1 LAWNNLA
8 AIREREGK
16 QNEAIEHFRKAAS
29 LDPGKTTDARRNLA
43 KTLFKAGKH
52 EEAIAVYHQLDDAS
66 AYLQL
71 AGWFEK
77 QERIAEAIE
86 VLERAIA
93 LKPDLAAAHHDLG
106 VMVLKSGR
114 TRDAFQSLR
123 TAVRLAPG
131 LASARNILG
140 LALLT
145 NGDYEESIDSIIEAI
160 QLEPGSEPFKNAL
173 LAALLSSGRIT
184 AAGLAH
190 GSCDDAGCVLT
201 LLLEKDQQ
209 LREILEKDG
218 PEAAGLPA
226 LLNDIYELFSRSSY
240 VAAVPRPYSDAE
252 LRAVWDGRR
261 EEIDKRLAS
270 ATLRQIQIRK
280 QSDKH
285 PGATEEELRAI
296 AADVL
301 QKLIEGGDFATLAE
315 QHSDGW
321 AEGKTETV
329 AYGELAADLN
339 AAAFSLGEGG
349 FTRKVIEDEH
359 AFYLLKVES
368 RQAGKVEAFDDPK
381 AQEAIKAVLAAQ
393 SRGDWER
400 RYLAYLQDKKPDR
413 VMARMQNM
421 AAAYLM
427 AAGDFSKAEK
437 LLEQAFAMQLA
448 ELGTEDPKTLNTMGN
463 LAICRLQLGQAEE
476 AMKML
481 VELLAIR
488 RKVLGPEHPDTLL
501 AMGNLAHC
509 HFQAGR
515 REDAI
520 QLQEQRLTLS
530 RKVSGP
536 EHSQTLAAMSVLG
549 RCYFEVGR
557 QEDALKLKTESE
569 AIRSKVSGQRQDPKP
584 AAPTTLP
591 APSPGSAVAALK
603 DGALQAWSGKDA
615 EHDAT
620 RRRMLAGAAATTN
633 ADVAER
639 VAKLACLR
647 PIADAKTQE
656 AALTL
661 ARKALELARASGEA
675 GPWQQMTLGM
685 AEYRGGRFQEADFA
699 LNAVA
704 GMMNP
709 KTYRPGVIQG
719 TADCYRSMSL
729 FHQGRKDEARAL
741 VAATEAKMKPFPAD
755 EQNPLARAD
764 HDDLILWLACREA
777 KALLSPKENL
787 NSPDNP

>member
-1 LAWNNLA
+1 
-8 AIREREGK
+8 
-16 QNEAIEHFRKAAS
+16 
-29 LDPGKTTDARRNLA
+29 
-43 KTLFKAGKH
+43 
-52 EEAIAVYHQLDDAS
+52 
-66 AYLQL
+66 
-71 AGWFEK
+71 
-77 QERIAEAIE
+77 
-86 VLERAIA
+86 
-93 LKPDLAAAHHDLG
+93 
-106 VMVLKSGR
+106 
-114 TRDAFQSLR
+114 
-123 TAVRLAPG
+123 
-131 LASARNILG
+131 
-140 LALLT
+140 
-145 NGDYEESIDSIIEAI
+145 
-160 QLEPGSEPFKNAL
+160 
-173 LAALLSSGRIT
+173 
-184 AAGLAH
+184 
-190 GSCDDAGCVLT
+190 
-201 LLLEKDQQ
+201 
-209 LREILEKDG
+209 
-218 PEAAGLPA
+218 
-226 LLNDIYELFSRSSY
+226 
-240 VAAVPRPYSDAE
+240 
-252 LRAVWDGRR
+252 
-261 EEIDKRLAS
+261 
-270 ATLRQIQIRK
+270 
-280 QSDKH
+280 
-285 PGATEEELRAI
+285 
-296 AADVL
+296 
-301 QKLIEGGDFATLAE
+301 
-315 QHSDGW
+315 
-321 AEGKTETV
+321 
-329 AYGELAADLN
+329 
-339 AAAFSLGEGG
+339 
-349 FTRKVIEDEH
+349 
-359 AFYLLKVES
+359 
-368 RQAGKVEAFDDPK
+368 
-381 AQEAIKAVLAAQ
+381 
-393 SRGDWER
+393 
-400 RYLAYLQDKKPDR
+400 
-413 VMARMQNM
+413 
-421 AAAYLM
+421 
-427 AAGDFSKAEK
+427 
-437 LLEQAFAMQLA
+437 
-448 ELGTEDPKTLNTMGN
+448 MGN